1 MNIEQER
8 QKLQKL
14 VDEINKI
21 LGNVVI
27 FLHDQQQGAGE
38 KNISIRHTNQR
49 GSLWV
54 VPSNNGY
61 DVVPSGQD
69 WQDYMHK
76 FLRKLCKVDGRRVDG
91 RLRWQIND
99 FEIVKKVIYE
109 YAGVKKENMPIEIEF
124 YPEDE
129 QEFKN
134 KIDESNKLF
143 WVAYNNEDI
152 FYHYITNTQGF
163 TSPLRTYLKTCQISS
178 TQVRNIPEVTKL
190 RAFASNDFLQ
200 EKGKFYEKVI
210 FADKFYFEEIKPL
223 WKDFLTFEIDNIGGF
238 IEEIKKAWSTLKGSY
253 KSIQLQAYFE
263 DEDKSSIIQLLNK
276 IIAIIDKNAAKKKEL
291 NPYDDKRVIA
301 SSNVKQ
307 DAWIYGL
314 LNYKDNKTPSS
325 SINNAISYIENPNNN
340 MSIFSKEHRALISKN
355 ILKATYNKESF
366 VSGLK
371 QYFNENEV
379 YIKTE
384 CQENQTLLM
393 TKLLYHRLKDKWK
406 DSADTPTIDVEDDT
420 EYSSNQPL
428 NQILYGPPGT
438 GKTYSTVNYAL
449 DILDATDEQKQSI
462 NSIGKL
468 KEEFGSQVEFV
479 TFHQSF
485 SYEDFVEGLKA
496 NTDGEKLTYD
506 VEDGVFKEICKNAT
520 NKEYEVSNLSI
531 DANTTVWKI
540 SLYGAGDSPLKRS
553 CFNNNEI
560 RIGWPTVLDLESD
573 AYNNLGANN
582 KKTLK
587 YFQNEINEQDIVV
600 SLHNNKSIDGV
611 AVVTGD
617 YERDADANSEYPRKR
632 TVKWLWHDIKKP
644 IDITKLN
651 NGIILSER
659 SVYELYRVN
668 ATDLIQFLIDQRLLP
683 LDINKKSD
691 ANKKPHVL
699 IIDEI
704 NRGNI
709 SRIFGELITLIEP
722 SKRAGAEEE
731 ISVKLPYSKED
742 FSVPNNLHIIG
753 TMNTADRS
761 LTLIDTALR
770 RRFDFVE
777 MLPNPELPEISTN
790 CEGVDLQAVLK
801 IINQRIEVLYD
812 REHTI
817 GHSFLMN
824 VDSLEELQNTFK
836 NKILPLL
843 EEYFYDDWQKIK
855 TVLADNNDS
864 FYKQT
869 EQNDNLFT
877 GMEVDYNQE
886 QKIYNRQNCGELEV
900 QDFIQIYQSETNTN
914 QD

>member
-8 QKLQKL
+8 QKLQRL

-99 FEIVKKVIYE
+99 FEIVKKVIYK

-134 KIDESNKLF
+134 KIAESNKLF

-163 TSPLRTYLKTCQISS
+163 TSPLRTYLKTCQINS

-253 KSIQLQAYFE
+253 KSIQLQTYFE

-301 SSNVKQ
+301 DSNVRQ

-325 SINNAISYIENPNNN
+325 SIKNAISYIENPNNN
-340 MSIFSKEHRALISKN
+340 MSVFSKEHRVLISKN
-355 ILKATYNKESF
+355 ILKATYNEESF

-371 QYFNENEV
+371 QYFNENKV

-393 TKLLYHRLKDKWK
+393 TRLLYRRLKDKWTGL
-406 DSADTPTIDVEDDT
+406 ADTPTIDVEDDT
-420 EYSSNQPL
+420 EYRSNQPL
-428 NQILYGPPGT
+428 NQILYGSPGT
-438 GKTYSTVNYAL
+438 GKTRKAKEIAYNLITGKVLSDDDEERKNQLNEL
-449 DILDATDEQKQSI
+449 DENQY
-462 NSIGKL
+462 KL
-468 KEEFGSQVEFV
+468 IQ
-479 TFHQSF
+479 FHPAY
-485 SYEDFVEGLKA
+485 SYEDFVRGIVAKT
-496 NTDGEKLTYD
+496 TDK
-506 VEDGVFKEICKNAT
+506 GVMYETQNKVLAEMAENA
-520 NKEYEVSNLSI
+520 
-531 DANTTVWKI
+531 
-540 SLYGAGDSPLKRS
+540 
-553 CFNNNEI
+553 FNN
-560 RIGWPTVLDLESD
+560 
-573 AYNNLGANN
+573 
-582 KKTLK
+582 
-587 YFQNEINEQDIVV
+587 
-600 SLHNNKSIDGV
+600 
-611 AVVTGD
+611 
-617 YERDADANSEYPRKR
+617 
-632 TVKWLWHDIKKP
+632 HDEK
-644 IDITKLN
+644 
-651 NGIILSER
+651 
-659 SVYELYRVN
+659 
-668 ATDLIQFLIDQRLLP
+668 F
-683 LDINKKSD
+683 
-691 ANKKPHVL
+691 VL

-704 NRGNI
+704 NRANLPAVL
-709 SRIFGELITLIEP
+709 GELIYALEYRGEAVESMYAIDGDR
-722 SKRAGAEEE
+722 K
-731 ISVKLPYSKED
+731 IILPE
-742 FSVPNNLHIIG
+742 NLYIIG

-761 LTLIDTALR
+761 VGHIDYAIR
-770 RRFDFVE
+770 RRFAFIDVKTDE
-777 MLPNPELPEISTN
+777 RRYSRK
-790 CEGVDLQAVLK
+790 CK
-801 IINQRIEVLYD
+801 
-812 REHTI
+812 
-817 GHSFLMN
+817 
-824 VDSLEELQNTFK
+824 TF
-836 NKILPLL
+836 I
-843 EEYFYDDWQKIK
+843 
-855 TVLADNNDS
+855 
-864 FYKQT
+864 
-869 EQNDNLFT
+869 
-877 GMEVDYNQE
+877 
-886 QKIYNRQNCGELEV
+886 
-900 QDFIQIYQSETNTN
+900 
-914 QD
+914 